1 MKDVPIMV
9 QGCWYTLKDT
19 FKELYQGM
27 KETDNFKDFQAYMD
41 KNVFDNEIN
50 RRNWRRMWTDFLV
63 AAILTAMFKAFI
75 TPAY

>member
-1 MKDVPIMV
+1 MV

-19 FKELYQGM
+19 FKELYQGI
-27 KETDNFKDFQAYMD
+27 KETDNFKDFRAYMD

-50 RRNWRRMWTDFLV
+50 RRNWLRMWTDLLV